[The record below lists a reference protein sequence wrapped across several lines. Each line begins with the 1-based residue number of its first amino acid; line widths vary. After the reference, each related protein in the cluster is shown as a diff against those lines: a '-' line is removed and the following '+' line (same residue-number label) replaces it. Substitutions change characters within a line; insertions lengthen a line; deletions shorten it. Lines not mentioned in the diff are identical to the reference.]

1 MVDKLDQLL
10 QLFRVDHPELT
21 GPEIGRALQ
30 LPKTTTYRLLR
41 RFVELGFVDRDRD
54 SGRYRLGI
62 RLAALGD
69 LARHSTS
76 LQRIAQP
83 ELRRLSQTTGEWGTL
98 MVLSG
103 TVAVVVEVVQSYR
116 PLALPGL
123 LGGPHPIH
131 ATAGG
136 KVLVAWKSKAEL
148 RLYLT
153 PPLKRYTPATIT
165 DRSVFQRELESV
177 RSQGYAV
184 VKGEWFEDM
193 IGAAAPVRNHQGDI
207 VAAVTIGCPYPRGR
221 VGAKLTEIAAAV
233 RETAARVSLALGCAS
248 IQCFV

>member
-10 QLFRVDHPELT
+10 QLFRIDRPELT
-21 GPEIGRALQ
+21 GPEIGEALQ

-54 SGRYRLGI
+54 TGRYRLGI

-76 LQRIAQP
+76 LQRIAEP
-83 ELRRLSQTTGEWGTL
+83 ELRRLSQTTGEWATL

-136 KVLVAWKSKAEL
+136 KVLVAWKAKADQKQ
-148 RLYLT
+148 YLT
-153 PPLKRYTPATIT
+153 PPLKRYTSATIT
-165 DRSVFQRELESV
+165 DRAALDRELETV
-177 RSQGYAV
+177 RDEGYAV

-193 IGAAAPVRNHQGDI
+193 IGAAAPVRNHRGDI
-207 VAAVTIGCPYPRGR
+207 VAAVTIGCPYPRAK
-221 VGAKLTEIAAAV
+221 VAAKLVEIAEAV
-233 RETAARVSLALGCAS
+233 RETGGRVSAALGCAPG
-248 IQCFV
+248 

>member
-10 QLFRVDHPELT
+10 QLFRVDHPEQS
-21 GPEIGRALQ
+21 GREIGQALG

-41 RFVELGFVDRDRD
+41 RFVQLGFIDRDPD
-54 SGRYRLGI
+54 TGRYRLGI

-76 LQRIAQP
+76 LQRVALP
-83 ELRRLSQTTGEWGTL
+83 ELRQLSQATGEWATL

-103 TVAVVVEVVQSYR
+103 SVAMVVEVVQSYR

-123 LGGPHPIH
+123 LGGPHPLH

-136 KVLVAWKSKAEL
+136 KVLLAWKPEPEWRRYL
-148 RLYLT
+148 RE
-153 PPLKRYTPATIT
+153 PLERYTVGTIT
-165 DRSVFQRELESV
+165 DVSALEREFDAV
-177 RSQGYAV
+177 RKQGYAV

-193 IGAAAPVRNHQGDI
+193 IGAAAPVRNHRGDI
-207 VAAVTIGCPYPRGR
+207 VAAVTIGCPYPRGKPN
-221 VGAKLTEIAAAV
+221 AKLASIAGAV
-233 RETAARVSLALGCAS
+233 RLAGANVSQALGCAA
-248 IQCFV
+248 V